1 MIKRTSAIIVLAAL
15 LLAPGMLFA
24 SGAQEATGKVDKI
37 TFWTWGNT
45 KSFEWVWDRFIEDY
59 PEYSTIELEVHS
71 TGGHTIEMVKQLMVS
86 FAAGADLPDTT
97 EMNFKMNSALVQDGV
112 VQDITKAIGDNKKFL
127 PPANIAIGSYEG
139 KLYGYPLRSNTSMM
153 MYRKDFLKEAG
164 LSPDDM
170 KTYDGY
176 ISTGKKVRAMRPDTY
191 WTEVSPKQPVNW
203 WSEMMAGQYGL
214 GWYDKKTG
222 ECIVDTDPRIMNTF
236 KTVDRFMK
244 EDVGYLMHSF
254 TPPWWAALK
263 EGKQATILA
272 AGWMPSILA
281 NNVPDGKGKWAATG
295 YPTFENGKQS
305 LQGAAGFVILTK
317 DRAKLDVLTKAYNNA
332 FFVEKNAYDFE
343 AARTMSSQMTFF
355 KDNPPK
361 QKVME
366 DYYPEQDIY
375 KLHFKLLDE
384 ALVHHYTPAFAETLD
399 ILNMEMAK
407 VVTGEKDV
415 ATAIKDMGKTI
426 RLKIGKSLY

>member
-1 MIKRTSAIIVLAAL
+1 
-15 LLAPGMLFA
+15 
-24 SGAQEATGKVDKI
+24 
-37 TFWTWGNT
+37 
-45 KSFEWVWDRFIEDY
+45 
-59 PEYSTIELEVHS
+59 
-71 TGGHTIEMVKQLMVS
+71 
-86 FAAGADLPDTT
+86 
-97 EMNFKMNSALVQDGV
+97 MNSALVQDGV
-112 VQDITKAIGDNKKFL
+112 VQDSTKAIGDKKKFL

-139 KLYGYPLRSNTSMM
+139 KLYGYPIRCNTSMM
-153 MYRKDFLKEAG
+153 MYRKDFLEEAG

-176 ISTGKKVRAMRPDTY
+176 ISTGKKVRSMRPDTY

-203 WSEMMAGQYGL
+203 WSEIMAGQNGL
-214 GWYDKKTG
+214 GWFDKKTG
-222 ECIVDTDPRIMNTF
+222 ECIVDTDPKVMNTL

-244 EDVGYLMHSF
+244 EDVGYIMHSF

-263 EGKQATILA
+263 EGKQATIL
-272 AGWMPSILA
+272 
-281 NNVPDGKGKWAATG
+281 
-295 YPTFENGKQS
+295 
-305 LQGAAGFVILTK
+305 AAGFVILTK

-343 AARTMSSQMTFF
+343 AARTWSSQMIYF
-355 KDNPPK
+355 KDKPPK
-361 QKVME
+361 QKIME

-384 ALVHHYTPAFAETLD
+384 ALVHHYTPAFAEATD

-415 ATAIKDMGKTI
+415 DTAIKDMGKTI